1 MKNIYNQ
8 LIVAFI
14 GMMLVFAQQANAQ
27 AILSQK
33 SFGGKFT
40 ETVSQVVSTLDSGI
54 IVAANTVS
62 TNGDVIGFHEG
73 FGNDCWITK
82 LDKANQLQWQ
92 RTIGGSANDI
102 ATAIT
107 ATKDSGFVIVG
118 YSNSNDGD
126 ISGNHGGNDY
136 LVVKLDKS
144 GSIVWQQ
151 SIGGL
156 GEDIATDVKQT
167 TDGGYVIAGY
177 SNSSDSLVSGNH
189 GGNDFWIVKLDANG
203 VQVWQKSFGGT
214 SDDRAIAI
222 QQTIDGGYVVTGHS
236 NSNDANLTNNNG
248 NNDIW
253 VIKLSSTGS
262 LDWQKS
268 FGGSG
273 NDYATAVL
281 QAIDGGYLVGGYTFS
296 VDGDVTTNHGNNDY
310 WLLKLN
316 SDGSLKW
323 QKTFGGSEND
333 YARALV
339 STIDGGFVVGGY
351 SASTDCDVV
360 GNNGLDDEWVIKI
373 DSLGNQ
379 QWQKSLGGS
388 NNDRLYSMTKIS
400 ETQINVVGISNS
412 TDGDITKNLGGY
424 DVWVV
429 NLSNPVVLPLRL
441 ISFNAVAASNQEK
454 HQALLSW
461 QSKNELNLKNYQVE
475 RSSDGEHFKS
485 IGLLNAKNSSNS
497 TYRITDEHPNEGINY
512 YRLAIQENN
521 GSISYSKV
529 EIVVVE
535 PKKSLIAVYPNPT
548 TISEAKIKFTNVN
561 KGNYQVGIYN
571 QMGKI
576 VHQQPIEHIGGEATY
591 QLNRSVKLSGGYYW
605 MQVKDAQGKMVGL
618 IKLILK

>member
-1 MKNIYNQ
+1 MRKQSYPRKN
-8 LIVAFI
+8 
-14 GMMLVFAQQANAQ
+14 
-27 AILSQK
+27 
-33 SFGGKFT
+33 FGGKFT
-40 ETVSQVVSTLDSGI
+40 ETVSQVVTTLDSGI

-62 TNGDVIGFHEG
+62 TSGDVIGFHEG

-82 LDKANQLQWQ
+82 VNKANQLQWQ
-92 RTIGGSANDI
+92 RTIGGSANDV

-136 LVVKLDKS
+136 WVVKLDKS

-151 SIGGL
+151 SIGGS

-167 TDGGYVIAGY
+167 TDGGYVVAGY

-236 NSNDANLTNNNG
+236 NSKDANLTNNNG

-253 VIKLSSTGS
+253 VIKLSSTGN

-281 QAIDGGYLVGGYTFS
+281 QAMDGGYLVGGYTFS
-296 VDGDVTTNHGNNDY
+296 VDGDVTNDHGNNDY

-339 STIDGGFVVGGY
+339 ATIDGGFVVGGY
-351 SASTDCDVV
+351 SASTDGDVV
-360 GNNGLDDEWVIKI
+360 GNNGLDDEWIIKI

-400 ETQINVVGISNS
+400 ETQINVVGVSNS
-412 TDGDITKNLGGY
+412 TDGDISKNLGSY

-429 NLSNPVVLPLRL
+429 NLSSPVVLPLRL

-454 HQALLSW
+454 YQALLSW
-461 QSKNELNLKNYQVE
+461 QSKNEVNLKNYQVE
-475 RSSDGEHFKS
+475 RSKDGEHFS
-485 IGLLNAKNSSNS
+485 MIGGLDAKNSSNS

-521 GSISYSKV
+521 GTISYSKV
-529 EIVVVE
+529 EIVVFE

-548 TISEAKIKFTNVN
+548 TISDIKIKFTNVK
-561 KGNYQVGIYN
+561 KGDYQVGIYN
-571 QMGKI
+571 QIGKI
-576 VHQQPIEHIGGEATY
+576 VHRQPIEHIGGDATY
-591 QLNRSVKLSGGYYW
+591 QLYRWIKLPDGNYW
-605 MQVKDAQGKMVGL
+605 MQVKDMQGKVVGL